1 MKVSKP
7 TVLTALSITGVAA
20 TTVVTAYMSP
30 KADRAIKARK
40 REIEHPYDGKLIE
53 APTGTTVNPEIFKPK
68 KLTTAD
74 KLELVKTAAPYYIP
88 TAIGL
93 IATITCILLNHKEYK
108 KGLIAASAAS
118 AYLAANRNKIKA
130 ALEKPEVK
138 KIIGKILPTKEEF
151 KHQTIEETGNGDL
164 LCIEGYSG
172 RIFRSSREVVE
183 EAQKQLSEQY
193 IEDKYCCYNDYYR
206 NLNILETQF
215 GYDHGW
221 ANNED
226 WYYKNEKIEF
236 RNEIIPSDAEGNE
249 FGEDILCIDLEP
261 EWYPMECWMEV

>member
-7 TVLTALSITGVAA
+7 TVLTALSITGVVA
-20 TTVVTAYMSP
+20 TTAVTAYMSP

-40 REIEHPYDGKLIE
+40 NVITKANI
-53 APTGTTVNPEIFKPK
+53 K
-68 KLTTAD
+68 AD

-138 KIIGKILPTKEEF
+138 KIVGKILPTKEEF
-151 KHQTIEETGNGDL
+151 KHQTIETTGNGDL

-172 RIFRSSREVVE
+172 RIFRSSKEAVIKAQEALIE
-183 EAQKQLSEQY
+183 EY
-193 IEDKYCCYNDYYR
+193 IDPECGYCCMNDYYR
-206 NLNILETQF
+206 YLGIEESQF
-215 GYDHGW
+215 GYEYGW
-221 ANNED
+221 ANTDEEYYPNEP
-226 WYYKNEKIEF
+226 IEF
-236 RNEIIPSDAEGNE
+236 SNELISADAPGNE
-249 FGEDILCIDLEP
+249 FGEPIFVTEIQEY
-261 EWYPMECWMEV
+261 WYPMQGWMEV